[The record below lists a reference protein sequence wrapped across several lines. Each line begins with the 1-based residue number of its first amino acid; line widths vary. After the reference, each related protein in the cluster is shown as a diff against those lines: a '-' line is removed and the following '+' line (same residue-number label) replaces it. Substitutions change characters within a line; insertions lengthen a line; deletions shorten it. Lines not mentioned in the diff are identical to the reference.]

1 MYGLN
6 LNNPINAQQLVGNY
20 FGNSL
25 STPTQQM
32 YGNSSYLIN
41 PQYQGNTFN
50 GLTPQQSQQFLK
62 WNLLN
67 GSNPSPEGQGGGD
80 NPEKIKLDKDGKPI
94 YFKDMDMLGKAN
106 AVVGTGLDAL
116 KALNGAWGLFSS
128 ISQYGNQKALNKE
141 HLANAKM
148 KNEALRFDIDN
159 RKAEV
164 ARWNQIRSNVNKQ
177 IQNTSAIKT
186 SY

>member
-6 LNNPINAQQLVGNY
+6 LNNPINANQIVENAL
-20 FGNSL
+20 GNSL
-25 STPTQQM
+25 YTPTSSI
-32 YGNSSYLIN
+32 YGFSPYLIN

-50 GLTPQQSQQFLK
+50 GLNPQQSQQL
-62 WNLLN
+62 WNWLN
-67 GSNPSPEGQGGGD
+67 GNNPSPEGQGGGN
-80 NPEKIKLDKDGKPI
+80 NPEGTKLDKDGKPI

-177 IQNTSAIKT
+177 MQNTSAIKT